1 MYCAYYQAEVV
12 KEKTWFLVST
22 LRSHEHLA
30 FDRTYDKAK
39 GIFEFF
45 VPAELEPY
53 LVAFLKTMKER
64 GIVRSFEKQA
74 NRMAPQ
80 EKN

>member
-1 MYCAYYQAEVV
+1 MYCAYYQAEVA

-30 FDRTYDKAK
+30 FDRTYDKEK

-45 VPAELEPY
+45 VPIELEQY
-53 LVAFLKTMKER
+53 LVAFLNTMKEQ
-64 GIVRSFEKQA
+64 GVVRSFEKQI
-74 NRMAPQ
+74 NRLST
-80 EKN
+80 E